1 MDPISFDGL
10 IDQKKIIELVD
21 IDLQKDYFILGHYDF
36 RRSEFRATSYPQYA
50 VRAIDVLGP
59 NLRNA
64 DRQLANSN
72 LTFST
77 TSSVYIDVPNM
88 TLTTVEL
95 GSPTPGALGNY
106 QVHFNC
112 SYQLS
117 DDLSSAQFILNVNGV
132 DIAATEVIEDPN
144 TVGIQRTTLI
154 WQLNSLPALSIIK
167 IRFKVIPGNL
177 GSTVSVYNRT
187 LMIDGINNLVIV

>member
-10 IDQKKIIELVD
+10 VDQKKIIELVD

-36 RRSEFRATSYPQYA
+36 RRSEFRGTSYPQYA

-59 NLRNA
+59 NLKNA

-88 TLTTVEL
+88 VVTTIEL

-106 QVHFNC
+106 QIHFNC
-112 SYQLS
+112 SYALS
-117 DDLSSAQFILNVNGV
+117 DDLSSAQFILNINGV

-154 WQLNSLPALSIIK
+154 WQADALPAGSLIK
-167 IRFKVIPGNL
+167 IRFKITPGNL
-177 GSTVSVYNRT
+177 GSSVSVYNRT